1 MNLLKK
7 QHNVT
12 DIEITGIEVRRE
24 KRTFTE
30 LLIVFILQV

>member
-7 QHNVT
+7 QHNVIG
-12 DIEITGIEVRRE
+12 IEIIGIEVRRE
-24 KRTFTE
+24 KCTFTE